1 MRRSASKPIVK
12 RYTSEAISDR
22 ELLILSILALNRMDP
37 RFILIEG
44 MSDDWRN
51 RLRDLTLLI
60 RHTSDPAIPLSTVRS
75 FNSAADWILSLQPGD
90 QYYHLGRQWLGTVM
104 YVACFSSLYVW
115 IFHLT
120 MRFAIYSPIVL
131 QASGSALLDAREN
144 FEDQRT
150 CTQLALSWVNYYGQ
164 CLDVSIILEHYSI
177 TT

>member
-1 MRRSASKPIVK
+1 MSTCPLAAPCSSR
-12 RYTSEAISDR
+12 
-22 ELLILSILALNRMDP
+22 LSGCVLTNFAAVP
-37 RFILIEG
+37 C
-44 MSDDWRN
+44 
-51 RLRDLTLLI
+51 LRTQY
-60 RHTSDPAIPLSTVRS
+60 ST

>member
-44 MSDDWRN
+44 MSDDWRH

-90 QYYHLGRQWLGTVM
+90 Q
-104 YVACFSSLYVW
+104 
-115 IFHLT
+115 
-120 MRFAIYSPIVL
+120 
-131 QASGSALLDAREN
+131 
-144 FEDQRT
+144 
-150 CTQLALSWVNYYGQ
+150 
-164 CLDVSIILEHYSI
+164 
-177 TT
+177 